1 MLIPDPKAFG
11 RIVVADDHILRAFSA
26 LGCFLAN
33 DPARWAGLLHFAPS
47 ALRGMFDES
56 SVLMAFQCL
65 GKSLFILFQGVP
77 RCHRA
82 VVPESASTAHQRP

>member
-33 DPARWAGLLHFAPS
+33 DPARWAGLLHF
-47 ALRGMFDES
+47 R
-56 SVLMAFQCL
+56 AF
-65 GKSLFILFQGVP
+65 GAERYV
-77 RCHRA
+77 R
-82 VVPESASTAHQRP
+82 